1 MISDKHNIIIF
12 YIMYLWFPTYL
23 MVGMLFGIVDKNEF
37 RFFAMVWFIFYSC
50 VARHYFKFYNNYKEK
65 IL

>member
-1 MISDKHNIIIF
+1 
-12 YIMYLWFPTYL
+12 MYLWFPTYL